1 MKGTVKWFN
10 AGKGYGFISGEDGKE
25 YFVHISE
32 VPEGTVLRE
41 NDSVE
46 FEPAKG
52 DTIFNAVEVEIEENT
67 GRAKSISRI
76 QRIVMEKDLK

>member
-10 AGKGYGFISGEDGKE
+10 AGKGYGFLSGEDGQE

-32 VPEGTVLRE
+32 VPEGTVLRD

-46 FEPAKG
+46 FEPVKG
-52 DTIFNAVEVEIEENT
+52 ERGMQATKIKLA
-67 GRAKSISRI
+67 
-76 QRIVMEKDLK
+76 